1 MHVSGPIVSTE
12 HNFSGGL
19 DMAEMTVLENLTS
32 LSIPGFK
39 GSKRMSCEE
48 SPQNCL
54 RLHISPIYILKVC
67 MYLAK

>member
-1 MHVSGPIVSTE
+1 MHVSGSIVSTE

-39 GSKRMSCEE
+39 VSERMSYEE
-48 SPQNCL
+48 FVYVY
-54 RLHISPIYILKVC
+54 IYPPYIFFL
-67 MYLAK
+67 YSSN